1 MGTGECENIRV
12 YIVIQFNLCASQAER
27 FGAGYESTIE
37 GTLGMSRNRVFL
49 RIKDSVIRKR
59 VLDEAVSALSV
70 DDLSDDDGWLDTL
83 LANRYD
89 LAVVDAAGCT
99 SDFLQPLAKSP
110 VLAEC
115 EYFFLSDGTPN
126 ESLDHAT
133 SRSGAFHFR
142 QPTCAEDVCEAI
154 TEIVAELHVE
164 QEAKEV
170 PVSSQLDQYGLLV
183 GSSRP
188 MRKLYRTLRKVA
200 ASDANVLV
208 VGESGVGKELVA
220 NTLHQASDRALAPF
234 VAVNCGALSPEL
246 VESELFG
253 HVKGAFTGAHKSHE
267 GLFAQAEG
275 GTLFLD
281 EVTEMSLE
289 HQVKL
294 LRVLETGE
302 YRPLGASQERS
313 TNVRIVSATNRDPEV
328 AVSEGI
334 FREDL
339 YFRLAQFPVRVPPLR
354 DREGDIIG
362 LAQHFLV
369 YRNSEEGASKAL
381 SAAAIQ
387 SLESHSWPGNVREL
401 KYCIER
407 AFILAESVIDPQ
419 HIILGDVEIDAS
431 EKSAMSGV
439 PAGIPLDVLEKA
451 AIEGTLEQNDGNKTE
466 TAEQLGISVKTL
478 YNKLEKYEQ
487 AALEEQALS
496 EADAAVAEP
505 VNK

>member
-1 MGTGECENIRV
+1 M
-12 YIVIQFNLCASQAER
+12 S
-27 FGAGYESTIE
+27 ES
-37 GTLGMSRNRVFL
+37 RVFL
-49 RIKDSVIRKR
+49 RIRDAALRAR
-59 VLDEAVSALSV
+59 VCDALVSFLPI
-70 DDLSDDDGWLDTL
+70 DDLSEDEAWLETL
-83 LANRYD
+83 LGNPYD
-89 LAVVDAAGCT
+89 LAIVDAAQT
-99 SDFLQPLAKSP
+99 DSATLQPLAESP
-110 VLAEC
+110 MLSHC
-115 EYFFLSDGTPN
+115 EFVFLSDGLPN
-126 ESLDHAT
+126 PALDAAT
-133 SRSGAFHFR
+133 SRSGGFHFR
-142 QPTCAEDVCEAI
+142 QPYTAGDICEAI
-154 TEIVAELHVE
+154 DEVVAALDVAGES
-164 QEAKEV
+164 AAG

-183 GSSRP
+183 GSARP

-200 ASDANVLV
+200 ASNANVLV

-302 YRPLGASQERS
+302 YRPLGSSQLRT
-313 TNVRIVSATNRDPEV
+313 TNVRVVSATNREPEV
-328 AVSEGI
+328 AVSDGI

-354 DREGDIIG
+354 DREGDIVG

-369 YRNSEEGASKAL
+369 YRNSEEGTTKAFSE
-381 SAAAIQ
+381 SALQLLRAHA
-387 SLESHSWPGNVREL
+387 WPGNVREL
-401 KYCIER
+401 KYCVER
-407 AFILAESVIDPQ
+407 AFILAEQVIEPQ
-419 HIILGDVEIDAS
+419 HIILGETDTQSAGSTAAAS
-431 EKSAMSGV
+431 VPVGV
-439 PAGIPLDVLEKA
+439 PLDVLEQA

-478 YNKLEKYEQ
+478 YNKLEKYEKV
-487 AALEEQALS
+487 AADQTAKDH
-496 EADAAVAEP
+496 AAEP
-505 VNK
+505 AGSTPAE

>member
-1 MGTGECENIRV
+1 
-12 YIVIQFNLCASQAER
+12 
-27 FGAGYESTIE
+27 
-37 GTLGMSRNRVFL
+37 MSRSRVFL
-49 RIKDSVIRKR
+49 RIKDSVIRER
-59 VLDEAVSALSV
+59 VLDELVSSLSV
-70 DDLSDDDGWLDTL
+70 DDLSDDEGWLESL
-83 LANRYD
+83 LTRSYEF
-89 LAVVDAAGCT
+89 AVVDTAGCS
-99 SDFLQPLAKSP
+99 SDTLQPLAQSP

-115 EYFFLSDGTPN
+115 EYLFLSDGTPN
-126 ESLDHAT
+126 ESLDAAT
-133 SRSGAFHFR
+133 SRSGGFHFR
-142 QPTCAEDVCEAI
+142 QPYTAEDICEAVV
-154 TEIVAELHVE
+154 EVAAELDVE
-164 QEAKEV
+164 QETKDV

-302 YRPLGASQERS
+302 YRPLGASQLRT
-313 TNVRIVSATNRDPEV
+313 TNVRIVSATNREPEV
-328 AVSEGI
+328 AVSDGI

-354 DREGDIIG
+354 DREGDIVG

-381 SAAAIQ
+381 SAAAVKQLQ
-387 SLESHSWPGNVREL
+387 SHPWPGNVREL
-401 KYCIER
+401 KYCVER
-407 AFILAESVIDPQ
+407 AFILAESVIEPQ
-419 HIILGDVEIDAS
+419 HIILGEVETGVS
-431 EKSAMSGV
+431 EGSAMSGV
-439 PAGIPLDVLEKA
+439 PAGIPLDVLEQA

-478 YNKLEKYEQ
+478 YNKLDKYEK
-487 AALEEQALS
+487 AATEEGDLS
-496 EADAAVAEP
+496 EADTAS
-505 VNK
+505 K